1 MLTLLLFQGTTEFG
15 GWASQAQYHGLVLLL
30 HSHGC
35 FQYSCVQSISGWDEN
50 RTGGYCVHTWSF
62 GWSWDPGQL
71 YCLSHLVFSD
81 VYRRNDKCS
90 INSSVYCI
98 IQSMINFPFSC
109 YLFRA
114 YWCCLWQVF
123 FVLESQRRLSDYPW
137 WFLCRFEHKGKKQWR
152 QLDPS
157 PAAEFLRTPVCLTE
171 VICVLMAVITPP
183 LRNWKQSQG
192 LAKVLR
198 EHTQNMSMV
207 VLWALAPSSVIRT
220 EPSFIQLGGG
230 EAQFWL
236 KQYIY
241 LSGSSWPLSL

>member
-1 MLTLLLFQGTTEFG
+1 MAANWMNWIIIFICTNHFWLGFVMLHQDLAT
-15 GWASQAQYHGLVLLL
+15 
-30 HSHGC
+30 
-35 FQYSCVQSISGWDEN
+35 ISFWCLKKKKILD
-50 RTGGYCVHTWSF
+50 HT
-62 GWSWDPGQL
+62 
-71 YCLSHLVFSD
+71 
-81 VYRRNDKCS
+81 
-90 INSSVYCI
+90 
-98 IQSMINFPFSC
+98 
-109 YLFRA
+109 
-114 YWCCLWQVF
+114 
-123 FVLESQRRLSDYPW
+123 
-137 WFLCRFEHKGKKQWR
+137 KKQWR

-230 EAQFWL
+230 
-236 KQYIY
+236 
-241 LSGSSWPLSL
+241 GSPILAKAVHLLVWKFMTSFTVTIFDVLTEKERKEGIALEQSTPLQ